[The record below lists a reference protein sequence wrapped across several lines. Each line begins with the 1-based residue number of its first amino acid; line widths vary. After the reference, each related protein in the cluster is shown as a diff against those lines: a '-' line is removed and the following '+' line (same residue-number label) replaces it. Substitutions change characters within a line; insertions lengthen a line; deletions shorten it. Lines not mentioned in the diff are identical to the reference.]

1 MKHYETTN
9 FGYISTVDYPKNWF
23 GAKTSAEDQGVYT
36 SFAKAKARAIKDIKE
51 EIALQQ
57 TYLENIMGQTK

>member
-1 MKHYETTN
+1 MKHYETTD
-9 FGYISTVDYPKNWF
+9 FGYIQTVDYPINWF
-23 GAKTSAEDQGVYT
+23 GSKELTEDQGVYL

-57 TYLENIMGQTK
+57 TYLEQIMGQTK